1 MIDREHRLRQARF
14 RVVKQLKSVDFK
26 AAPSLDKMPV
36 PDPARRENAVLLGP
50 GGVGKTHVALAACHP
65 VHEMIGVHD
74 KKDCSAFRPGSPG

>member
-1 MIDREHRLRQARF
+1 MVEIEVIDRERRLRQARF
-14 RVVKQLKSVDFK
+14 RVVKQLESV
-26 AAPSLDKMPV
+26 DKMPV

-50 GGVGKTHVALAACHP
+50 GGVRKTHVALAACHP